1 MELSLEQITNFVEG
15 QEWIWLIII
24 IAILAIVGF
33 IAIVISIA
41 KRMLSPKKKQL
52 DILRERLAKGEI
64 TQEEYDK
71 LKKEFE

>member
-1 MELSLEQITNFVEG
+1 MESWQ
-15 QEWIWLIII
+15 WLVIFAIIGI
-24 IAILAIVGF
+24 IAFVGF
-33 IAIVISIA
+33 IALIIFIA
-41 KRMLSPKKKQL
+41 KRILNPKKKQL

>member
-1 MELSLEQITNFVEG
+1 MELSLEQITNFVAG
-15 QEWIWLIII
+15 AEWIWIIII
-24 IAILAIVGF
+24 IAILAIVGL

-41 KRMLSPKKKQL
+41 KRMPTPKKRQL

>member
-1 MELSLEQITNFVEG
+1 LSLEQITNLVEG

-24 IAILAIVGF
+24 IGILAVVGF

-41 KRMLSPKKKQL
+41 KRILSPKKKQL

-64 TQEEYDK
+64 TQEEYNK
-71 LKKEFE
+71 LKKEFK